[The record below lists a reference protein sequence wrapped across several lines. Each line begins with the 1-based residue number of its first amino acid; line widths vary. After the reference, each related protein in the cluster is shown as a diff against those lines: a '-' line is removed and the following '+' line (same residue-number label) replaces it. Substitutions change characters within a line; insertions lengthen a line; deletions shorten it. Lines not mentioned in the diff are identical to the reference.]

1 MAEIQITL
9 RILELSGGG
18 FVIAEDAVGGE
29 EAVAWQPTQ
38 AVSTINEA
46 CGAIQQRL
54 QTWNNECKM
63 LKLRQGQVEDDRSA
77 MVIEHPRK
85 WWRAIK

>member
-1 MAEIQITL
+1 MAHEMRITL
-9 RILELSGGG
+9 RILELKGGG
-18 FVIAEDAVGGE
+18 FILAEESMGDDGVEFDA
-29 EAVAWQPTQ
+29 TQ
-38 AVSTINEA
+38 AVSSINEA
-46 CGAIQQRL
+46 CGAVQNRL

-63 LKLRQGQVEDDRSA
+63 LKLRQSQEDDHSA